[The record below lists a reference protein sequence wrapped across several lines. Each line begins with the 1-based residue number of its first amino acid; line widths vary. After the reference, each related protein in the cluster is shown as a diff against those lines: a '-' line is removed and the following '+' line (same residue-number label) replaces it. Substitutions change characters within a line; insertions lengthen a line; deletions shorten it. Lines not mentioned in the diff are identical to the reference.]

1 MRTLRPLFMSKRT
14 ASNLAVGLFLAGLL
28 AGCTKPLV
36 NVEVNVDTCQAGGMG
51 RPIGEPPEPGA
62 CNPSP
67 VLTAPTDANRYN
79 NAWDMVSNTKITD
92 HTHMC
97 NAGGTNRTCQSN
109 PGSQVCFPSGTNKIC
124 ITKWNNGA
132 CSCGCPP

>member
-1 MRTLRPLFMSKRT
+1 MGTLPQMLKFNGTMWS
-14 ASNLAVGLFLAGLL
+14 LGIGLLLAGLL
-28 AGCTKPLV
+28 GGCTKPLV
-36 NVEVNVDTCQAGGMG
+36 NVEVNVDTCQAGAMG
-51 RPIGEPPEPGA
+51 RSIEEPPAPGA
-62 CNPSP
+62 CNLSP
-67 VLTAPTDANRYN
+67 ILTAPTDANRYN

-97 NAGGTNRTCQSN
+97 NAGGTNRTCSSN
-109 PGSQVCFPSGTNKIC
+109 PGSQLCGGTYKLC